1 MLITELKAKEAIR
14 AAICGKVFAI
24 VCHGCK
30 ETRFPEQE
38 TDELLK
44 ELAEDEVIIRRLS
57 VDEIVKAVCSVYNV
71 NHNDI
76 ISANRTQP
84 LATARQ
90 VAMFISVKLT
100 GKSLPT
106 IGEEFKRNHTT
117 VLHGAQSIQKRLDVE
132 PELKKL
138 VEQITEKLGRKPS
151 EVFY

>member
-1 MLITELKAKEAIR
+1 MEGALKLIMQYMESNPGIEINAQIAN
-14 AAICGKVFAI
+14 A
-24 VCHGCK
+24 
-30 ETRFPEQE
+30 
-38 TDELLK
+38 LLK
-44 ELAEDEVIIRRLS
+44 ELAEDEKTIRRLS
-57 VDEIVKAVCSVYNV
+57 VEEIMKAVCSVYDV
-71 NHNDI
+71 NYSDMT
-76 ISANRTQP
+76 SSNRTQP

-106 IGEEFKRNHTT
+106 IGEDFKRNHTT

-132 PELKKL
+132 TELKRM